1 MIIQGN
7 NMKFVKS
14 SLCLALLSGLS
25 FNALADVDIY
35 GKANVTV
42 QSSDDG
48 EGSFTE
54 IKSNAS
60 RLGVKGSEKIND
72 SLEAVYKF
80 EFQVDVSDA
89 DSKGD
94 NDDNISA
101 RNQYVG
107 LKGAFGQVVIGRND
121 TALKQSQGKLDLFND
136 LEGDIKNV
144 FKGENRLG
152 NTVSYSSNSYEG
164 FKVLATFVAEDDV
177 DADNGYSMAVT
188 YGDVALKKSAVYASI
203 AADSEVN
210 GYDVVRAS
218 IQGKIENFKLGA
230 MYQTQE
236 AVDGSAEADGY
247 LLNAAYSMGSNTF
260 KVQYQDMDFDDSDD
274 KSAISVGLDHKLN
287 KNIKVFGFYSS
298 FDMDNNVDQDYVGL
312 GMEYKF

>member
-1 MIIQGN
+1 MN
-7 NMKFVKS
+7 FVKS
-14 SLCLALLSGLS
+14 SLCVALVSGLS
-25 FNALADVDIY
+25 FSAFADVDVY

-60 RLGVKGSEKIND
+60 RFGLKGSEKITD
-72 SLEAVYKF
+72 GLEAVYKF

-107 LKGAFGQVVIGRND
+107 LKGAYGQVVVGRND

-152 NTVSYSSNSYEG
+152 DSITYTSKSYEG
-164 FKVLATFVAEDDV
+164 FKVLATFIAEDDV

-188 YGDVALKKSAVYASI
+188 YGDAALKKSAVYASV

-218 IQGKIENFKLGA
+218 IQGKVESFKLGA

-236 AVDGSAEADGY
+236 KVDGSAEADGY
-247 LLNAAYSMGSNTF
+247 LLNAAYSMGKNTF
-260 KVQYQDMDFDDSDD
+260 KVQYQAMDFDDSDD
-274 KSAISVGLDHKLN
+274 KTAVSVGVDHKFN

>member
-1 MIIQGN
+1 MN
-7 NMKFVKS
+7 FVKS
-14 SLCLALLSGLS
+14 SLCVALVSGLS
-25 FNALADVDIY
+25 FSAFADVDVY

-60 RLGVKGSEKIND
+60 RFGLKGSEKITD
-72 SLEAVYKF
+72 GLEAVYKF

-107 LKGAFGQVVIGRND
+107 LKGAYGQVVVGRND

-144 FKGENRLG
+144 FKG
-152 NTVSYSSNSYEG
+152 
-164 FKVLATFVAEDDV
+164 
-177 DADNGYSMAVT
+177 
-188 YGDVALKKSAVYASI
+188 
-203 AADSEVN
+203 
-210 GYDVVRAS
+210 
-218 IQGKIENFKLGA
+218 
-230 MYQTQE
+230 
-236 AVDGSAEADGY
+236 
-247 LLNAAYSMGSNTF
+247 
-260 KVQYQDMDFDDSDD
+260 
-274 KSAISVGLDHKLN
+274 
-287 KNIKVFGFYSS
+287 
-298 FDMDNNVDQDYVGL
+298 
-312 GMEYKF
+312 

>member
-1 MIIQGN
+1 
-7 NMKFVKS
+7 MKFAKS
-14 SLCLALLSGLS
+14 SLCLVLLSGLS
-25 FNALADVDIY
+25 FNALAEVDIY

-60 RLGVKGSEKIND
+60 RFGLKGSEKISD
-72 SLEAVYKF
+72 GLEAVYKF

-94 NDDNISA
+94 DDNISA

-107 LKGAFGQVVIGRND
+107 FKGGFGQVVIGRND
-121 TALKQSQGKLDLFND
+121 TALKQAQGKLDLFND
-136 LEGDIKNV
+136 LEGDIKNT

-152 NTVSYSSNSYEG
+152 NSVSYASNSYEG
-164 FKVLATFVAEDDV
+164 FKVLASFIAEDDV
-177 DADNGYSMAVT
+177 DAKNGYSVALT
-188 YGDVALKKSAVYASI
+188 YGDAGLKKSAVYAAI

-210 GYDVVRAS
+210 GYDVVRATV
-218 IQGKIENFKLGA
+218 QGKIEDFRLGA

-236 AVDGSAEADGY
+236 KVDGSAEADGY
-247 LLNAAYSMGSNTF
+247 LVNAAYLMGSNTF
-260 KVQYQDMDFDDSDD
+260 KVQYQTMDFDDSDD
-274 KSAISVGLDHKLN
+274 KSAISVGVDHKLN
-287 KNIKVFGFYSS
+287 KNLKVFGFYSS
-298 FDMDNNVDQDYVGL
+298 FDIDNNVDQDYLGL

>member
-1 MIIQGN
+1 
-7 NMKFVKS
+7 MKFAKS

-25 FNALADVDIY
+25 FNALAEVDIY

-60 RLGVKGSEKIND
+60 RFGLKGSEKISD
-72 SLEAVYKF
+72 GLEAVYKF

-94 NDDNISA
+94 KDNISA

-107 LKGAFGQVVIGRND
+107 FKGGFGQVVIGRND
-121 TALKQSQGKLDLFND
+121 TALKQAQGKLDLFND
-136 LEGDIKNV
+136 LEGDIKNT

-152 NTVSYSSNSYEG
+152 NSVSYASNSYEG
-164 FKVLATFVAEDDV
+164 FKVLASFIAEDDV
-177 DADNGYSMAVT
+177 DAKNGYSVALT
-188 YGDVALKKSAVYASI
+188 YGDAGLKKSAVYAAI

-210 GYDVVRAS
+210 GYDVVRATV
-218 IQGKIENFKLGA
+218 QGKIEDFRLGA

-236 AVDGSAEADGY
+236 KVDGSAEADGY
-247 LLNAAYSMGSNTF
+247 LVNAAYLMGSNTF
-260 KVQYQDMDFDDSDD
+260 KVQYQTMDFDDSDD
-274 KSAISVGLDHKLN
+274 KSAVSVGVDHKLN
-287 KNIKVFGFYSS
+287 KNLKVFGFYSS
-298 FDMDNNVDQDYVGL
+298 FDMDNNVDQDYLGL